1 MAQAKAKTQKELSA
15 RVDNE
20 RFLEVWNNAELSN
33 AQVATRLN
41 AEWATAIRIKAR
53 SVKGKLVKRPGGKT
67 GSAVPMTKAEI
78 AADKPA
84 AAKPAPKTTAKT
96 PAKPKAQSR
105 TTARSTQ
112 SVAAGTTRRRPRA
125 QESRSEPFT
134 LHVSYEDEE
143 RDFSAET
150 QFAVH
155 DQIKSWLSG
164 FGVYKASVYNAS
176 GEMISLEQAQSG
188 DSIRVDRQT
197 LAG

>member
-41 AEWATAIRIKAR
+41 AEWSTAIRIKAR
-53 SVKGKLVKRPGGKT
+53 SVKDKLVKRPGGQT
-67 GSAVPMTKAEI
+67 GSAVPMTKKEI

-84 AAKPAPKTTAKT
+84 AKATPKTTAKT

-112 SVAAGTTRRRPRA
+112 SVAAGTSRRRPRA

-134 LHVSYEDEE
+134 LHVAYQDEE
-143 RDFSAET
+143 QDFSAET
-150 QFAVH
+150 QHAVH
-155 DQIKSWLSG
+155 DQIKSWLSSL
-164 FGVYKASVYNAS
+164 GVYKASVYNAS

-188 DSIRVDRQT
+188 DSIRVERQT